1 VDVDA
6 GREPPVVGPDI
17 SPVTEPELIPEP
29 TVPEQAKSPDEVTS
43 GAPAEADDATGTDT
57 DDEPETKAD
66 AKTETAAETDTA
78 VATDGDETTEETD
91 AETDSTDQAADE
103 PVADT
108 TDSIPPPRSRSTSH
122 KVMFGVGRSV
132 IALAA
137 AAVLTVTGYNWSV
150 LHQLDN
156 GIARTDVFGGN
167 PAPTGGQA
175 GGPAPV
181 VPPPLTSDVNILLV
195 GMDSRTDPH
204 GNPLPQWKL
213 DMLHAGPDT
222 GELDTDTMILLHIP
236 AGGQQAVAVSFPRD
250 SYVQLAGGFGKHR
263 LNSAFAYAHN
273 ARASQLRDQ
282 GVTDSAEVERDA
294 DTAGRKNLIA
304 TIEQLIGNSVT
315 INRYAEVNLAG
326 FYDMSRAVGGVNVC
340 LKAATHDSF
349 THASFPAGVQTVS
362 GVQALNFVRQ
372 RHGLVNGDLD
382 RITRQQVFLGGLA
395 NKVLS
400 TGTLT
405 SPTRIAALTT
415 AIQNSITLSSGW
427 DITSFAEQ
435 MQGLSS
441 GAIQFHTIPTGP
453 NITAGGA
460 DVTKISQPDVE
471 QFVRSL
477 VDSTVGAPTTEPT
490 TDPLSPPVTGVTSS
504 ANTIS
509 TTPSAPST
517 TPTTSDSGPI
527 TANGLRCVN

>member
-6 GREPPVVGPDI
+6 GREPPAAGPDI

-29 TVPEQAKSPDEVTS
+29 TVPEQAKSPDEVTPS
-43 GAPAEADDATGTDT
+43 ASIETPTEADSATRTDT
-57 DDEPETKAD
+57 DAEPETKTTD
-66 AKTETAAETDTA
+66 ETETVSDETATETDT
-78 VATDGDETTEETD
+78 
-91 AETDSTDQAADE
+91 ETDSTDQTADE

-108 TDSIPPPRSRSTSH
+108 TDSIPPLRGRSTSH

-150 LHQLDN
+150 LHQLDK
-156 GIARTDVFGGN
+156 GIARTDVFGAN
-167 PAPTGGQA
+167 SAPTGQA

-181 VPPPLTSDVNILLV
+181 LPPPLTSDVNILLV

-273 ARASQLRDQ
+273 SKASQLRAQ
-282 GVTDSAEVERDA
+282 GVTDSAEVEREA

-326 FYDMSRAVGGVNVC
+326 FYDMSRAVGGVQVC
-340 LKAATHDSF
+340 LKAATHDSL

-372 RHGLVNGDLD
+372 RHGLIGGDLD
-382 RITRQQVFLGGLA
+382 RIARQQVFLGGLA
-395 NKVLS
+395 HKVLS

-453 NITAGGA
+453 NITVGGA

-477 VDSTVGAPTTEPT
+477 VNSTASTTVTDPTTE
-490 TDPLSPPVTGVTSS
+490 PLSPPVTGITSS
-504 ANTIS
+504 STTTS

>member
-6 GREPPVVGPDI
+6 GREPPAAGTDI
-17 SPVTEPELIPEP
+17 SPVADSEPVPEP
-29 TVPEQAKSPDEVTS
+29 TVPEQAKSPEQVTE
-43 GAPAEADDATGTDT
+43 PAATDSATDT
-57 DDEPETKAD
+57 RTDAAD
-66 AKTETAAETDTA
+66 TTTEAETDETA
-78 VATDGDETTEETD
+78 KADD
-91 AETDSTDQAADE
+91 TDQAADE

-108 TDSIPPPRSRSTSH
+108 AGSTPPPRGRSTSH

-150 LHQLDN
+150 LRQLDQ
-156 GIARTDVFGGN
+156 GIARTDVFDST
-167 PAPTGGQA
+167 PTGGQA
-175 GGPAPV
+175 EGAAPV
-181 VPPPLTSDVNILLV
+181 LPPPLTSDVNILLV
-195 GMDSRTDPH
+195 GMDSRTDPR

-273 ARASQLRDQ
+273 EKAGQLREQ
-282 GVTDSAEVERDA
+282 GVTDKAEVEREA
-294 DTAGRKNLIA
+294 DTAGRKNLIT
-304 TIEQLIGNSVT
+304 TIEQLIGNTVT
-315 INRYAEVNLAG
+315 INRYAEINLAG
-326 FYDMSRAVGGVNVC
+326 FYDMSRAVGGVQVC
-340 LKAATHDSF
+340 LKAATHDSY
-349 THASFPAGVQTVS
+349 THSSFPAGVQTVS

-372 RHGLVNGDLD
+372 RHGLTNGDLD
-382 RITRQQVFLGGLA
+382 RIARQQVFLGGLA

-415 AIQNSITLSSGW
+415 AIQNSVTLSSGW

-453 NITAGGA
+453 NVDIGGA
-460 DVTKISQPDVE
+460 DVTRISQPDVE

-477 VDSTVGAPTTEPT
+477 VNTSTTSGTAKENV
-490 TDPLSPPVTGVTSS
+490 SPPVTGDTSPPTATS
-504 ANTIS
+504 TAT

-517 TPTTSDSGPI
+517 TPTTSDTGPI

>member
-1 VDVDA
+1 VDVEA
-6 GREPPVVGPDI
+6 GREPPAVDPDTG
-17 SPVTEPELIPEP
+17 PVTDPEFIPEP
-29 TVPEQAKSPDEVTS
+29 TVPEQAKSPEEVIPPAAATDET
-43 GAPAEADDATGTDT
+43 GTADDA
-57 DDEPETKAD
+57 AD
-66 AKTETAAETDTA
+66 DTA
-78 VATDGDETTEETD
+78 TTAD
-91 AETDSTDQAADE
+91 DTDSTDQAADE

-108 TDSIPPPRSRSTSH
+108 ADPLPPPRARSTSH
-122 KVMFGVGRSV
+122 KVLFGVGKSV

-150 LHQLDN
+150 LRQLDQ
-156 GIARTDVFGGN
+156 GIARTDVFAA
-167 PAPTGGQA
+167 APTGGQA
-175 GGPAPV
+175 AGAAPV
-181 VPPPLTSDVNILLV
+181 LPPPLTSDVNILLV

-213 DMLHAGPDT
+213 DMLNAGPDT

-273 ARASQLRDQ
+273 EKASQLREQ
-282 GVTDSAEVERDA
+282 GGIDSAEVEREA

-326 FYDMSRAVGGVNVC
+326 FYDMSRAVGGVQVC
-340 LKAATHDSF
+340 LKAATHDSY
-349 THASFPAGVQTVS
+349 THSSFPAGVQTVS

-372 RHGLVNGDLD
+372 RHGLIGGDLD
-382 RITRQQVFLGGLA
+382 RIARQQVFLGGLA

-405 SPTRIAALTT
+405 SPTRITALTT

-453 NITAGGA
+453 NITVGGA
-460 DVTKISQPDVE
+460 DVTRISQPDVE
-471 QFVRSL
+471 QFVRTL
-477 VDSTVGAPTTEPT
+477 VDTTPTTGAAGE
-490 TDPLSPPVTGVTSS
+490 PLSPPVTGSTSPPP
-504 ANTIS
+504 A
-509 TTPSAPST
+509 TTTGSAPST
-517 TPTTSDSGPI
+517 TPTTTDTGPI